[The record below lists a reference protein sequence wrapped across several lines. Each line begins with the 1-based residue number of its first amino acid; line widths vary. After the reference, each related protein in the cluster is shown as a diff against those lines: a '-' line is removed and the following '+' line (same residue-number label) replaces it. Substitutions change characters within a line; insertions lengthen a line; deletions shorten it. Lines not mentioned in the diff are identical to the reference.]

1 MKGVC
6 DLHAWEAQVLQRWHW
21 CWNCCA
27 PVGEE
32 QGVAAPGRGFAVARA
47 ESGHGSERHQFA
59 VEAASVRE
67 GGVLGGS
74 WGLRVQRGW

>member
-1 MKGVC
+1 
-6 DLHAWEAQVLQRWHW
+6 
-21 CWNCCA
+21 
-27 PVGEE
+27 VGEE